1 MKKVFLSVL
10 LFIGMITG
18 VYASSLEDTQFQ
30 QYVELTKKNADNP
43 AGMTVTADSKYR
55 TIYIALPISANKS
68 SVTQDV
74 KKSMREAMLQE
85 MRKHDGDRKV
95 IKDLKINMVY
105 VFITSDKNIV
115 SIPISFNDI

>member
-1 MKKVFLSVL
+1 MKKVFLSGL

-105 VFITSDKNIV
+105 IFITSDKNIV